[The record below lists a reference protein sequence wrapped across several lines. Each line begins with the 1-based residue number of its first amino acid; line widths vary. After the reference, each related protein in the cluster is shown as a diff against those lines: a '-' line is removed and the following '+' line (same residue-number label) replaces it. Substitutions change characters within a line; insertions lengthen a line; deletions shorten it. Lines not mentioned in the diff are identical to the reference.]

1 MAKPR
6 FQQARLLAFLMPTA
20 LILGALGTQYIGGL
34 YPCEMCHWQR
44 WPLYFAMVVGALSF
58 VVKGP
63 GVQRALVTLAGLGLL
78 ISGLIGGYH
87 AGVELDWWEGIT
99 GCTATGKS
107 FSLEDITSGPLI
119 RCDVPQWS
127 FHGITLATLNFV
139 ISTGSAL
146 IVFGLLRRK

>member
-1 MAKPR
+1 MTR

-44 WPLYFAMVVGALSF
+44 WPLYFAMVVGALSI
-58 VVKGP
+58 VVKASGA
-63 GVQRALVTLAGLGLL
+63 QRTLVILATLGLL

-87 AGVELDWWEGIT
+87 AGVELGWWEGIT
-99 GCTATGKS
+99 GCTATGG
-107 FSLEDITSGPLI
+107 FSLKDITSGPLI

-139 ISTGSAL
+139 ISTGTAL
-146 IVFGLLRRK
+146 VIFVLLRRKSA